1 MAYIAERIR
10 SDDRLGQAF
19 NIRDSSR
26 EIRQNMSPIELRAYA
41 SRLDGRLGWFHI
53 ALEDFYEV
61 KDDGEYD
68 PELTNL
74 FHTHLRF
81 VRAFARRAKRPWSR
95 FTVKLVP

>member
-1 MAYIAERIR
+1 MALRQTYSVKELSESMAYIAERIR

-61 KDDGEYD
+61 KDDGE
-68 PELTNL
+68 
-74 FHTHLRF
+74 
-81 VRAFARRAKRPWSR
+81 VRS
-95 FTVKLVP
+95 